1 MNNADL
7 VAEKKSTVEKVSLC
21 EADGSLN
28 EKCKAVLRSMF
39 REYSQCGLMSK
50 PQCQKYHQRCVG
62 EVSSLSENKVDKIYE
77 QYDTDKDG
85 YLTETDFLSFYEY
98 SAKVRESTV
107 WSNLEM
113 FGIRNDLE
121 DLRELEITYPDS
133 SSMVRHLLFN
143 NELFMTL
150 VIKLLQAPEPLATAA
165 WQVSSR
171 LPLLSRE

>member
-1 MNNADL
+1 MG
-7 VAEKKSTVEKVSLC
+7 LC
-21 EADGSLN
+21 ETDGSLN
-28 EKCKAVLRSMF
+28 EKCKGVLRSMF

-62 EVSSLSENKVDKIYE
+62 EVSTLSENKVDKIYE

-85 YLTETDFLSFYEY
+85 YLTESDFISFYEY

-133 SSMVRHLLFN
+133 ESMVRHLLFN
-143 NELFMTL
+143 NEQFMTL
-150 VIKLLQAPEPLATAA
+150 LIKLLQGSDSLANAA
-165 WQVSSR
+165 WQVASR

>member
-1 MNNADL
+1 
-7 VAEKKSTVEKVSLC
+7 
-21 EADGSLN
+21 
-28 EKCKAVLRSMF
+28 
-39 REYSQCGLMSK
+39 MSK

-62 EVSSLSENKVDKIYE
+62 EVSSLSENKVDKIYD

-85 YLTETDFLSFYEY
+85 YLTEADFISFYEY

-133 SSMVRHLLFN
+133 ESMVRHLLFN
-143 NELFMTL
+143 NQQFMTL
-150 VIKLLQAPEPLATAA
+150 LIQLLQGSDSLANAA
-165 WQVSSR
+165 WQVASR